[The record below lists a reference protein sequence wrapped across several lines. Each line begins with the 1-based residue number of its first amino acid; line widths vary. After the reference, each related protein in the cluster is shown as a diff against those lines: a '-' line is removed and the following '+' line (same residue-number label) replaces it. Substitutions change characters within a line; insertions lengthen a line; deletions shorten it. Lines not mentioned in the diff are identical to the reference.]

1 MSGRGS
7 LADIAEQARAW
18 PLVAR
23 WNRSWAHGTLAVLA
37 LATLGALLTR
47 QSRGLPLLV
56 VAAGAFLVLMAMEV
70 LAPTLDRTLVLWVS
84 AALLLA
90 AVLAPPR
97 NSEDV
102 WSYAMYGHMVAHYH
116 ASPYTV
122 SPLAY
127 SGDPWFW
134 RVSVWWQD
142 TKTVY
147 GPVFTALSAGGM
159 LVVGGSALGA
169 RLFFQLLTGAAVFG
183 GLLALHRRGAEAGA
197 LAFLGLSPLMTVNV
211 VNGAHND
218 ALVGVAALI
227 AVLVLGRGLRPRG
240 AAAAPGGAP
249 AAEGGRALPSWLVLA
264 AVLLGLAALVKLVAL
279 LPAAALVAWLW
290 RREGARRALGVA
302 AIVGGIAVAGYL
314 LVGGLPALTP
324 VQDASRLVDH
334 WSLWGWFG
342 HKVPP
347 SPVAQGQLGGLLIP
361 PAPKVWLTG
370 PIRYAGSLLVVVAA
384 AIVGLA
390 GSGDSRP
397 SSGMAATAFAFV
409 LATSYIQP
417 WYLAAL
423 LPLLALQWR
432 SRLAALGLGYSL
444 VLLLSDSWTNSTGV
458 LKAVL
463 RFPLSTAFPVFQLAA
478 LVALVALAVAQVRRA
493 GLPPLR
499 PSLSRPSKTLTAA

>member
-1 MSGRGS
+1 MNLLPAGHRGS
-7 LADIAEQARAW
+7 LASIAERARAR
-18 PLVAR
+18 PFVAR
-23 WNRSWAHGTLAVLA
+23 WNRTRAHVTLGVLVA
-37 LATLGALLTR
+37 GTLGALLTR
-47 QSRGLPLLV
+47 QSRGLPLMLV
-56 VAAGAFLVLMAMEV
+56 AVASFLVLIAMEV
-70 LAPTLDRTLVLWVS
+70 LAPTLDRTVVLWVS
-84 AALLLA
+84 VALLVA

-97 NSEDV
+97 DSEDV

-116 ASPYTV
+116 ASPYAV

-134 RVSVWWQD
+134 RVSAWWQD

-147 GPVFTALSAGGM
+147 GPVFTGLSAAGM
-159 LVVGGSALGA
+159 LVAGGSALAA
-169 RLFFQLLTGAAVFG
+169 RLYFQLLTAAAVLG
-183 GLLALHRRGAEAGA
+183 ALVLLYCRGAEAGA
-197 LAFLGLSPLMTVNV
+197 LAFLGLSPVITVNV

-218 ALVGVAALI
+218 ALLGVAALA
-227 AVLVLGRGLRPRG
+227 AVLALSRGRRGAGGLGLAGALLG
-240 AAAAPGGAP
+240 AAA
-249 AAEGGRALPSWLVLA
+249 LI
-264 AVLLGLAALVKLVAL
+264 KLVAV

-302 AIVGGIAVAGYL
+302 GIVGAVLIAGYL
-314 LVGGLPALTP
+314 LVGGLPALGP

-342 HKVPP
+342 HQVPP
-347 SPVAQGQLGGLLIP
+347 SPAAQGQLGGFLIP
-361 PAPKVWLTG
+361 PAPKLWLTG
-370 PIRYAGSLLVVVAA
+370 AARYAGSALVVVVASVA
-384 AIVGLA
+384 GLA

-397 SSGMAATAFAFV
+397 SSGMAATALAFV

-444 VLLLSDSWTNSTGV
+444 LLVLSDSWTNSTGIV
-458 LKAVL
+458 KTLL
-463 RFPLSTAFPVFQLAA
+463 RVPLSTAFPAFQLLA
-478 LVALVALAVAQVRRA
+478 LVALLALAVTQLRRA

-499 PSLSRPSKTLTAA
+499 PSLAPAPETVTAA